1 MAGVA
6 SRDRPVASEVRG
18 RLAMTTET
26 EVVEARFCADPDGG
40 AAAAMAT
47 DTGVGTGPISEVVM
61 TLNTVHGAM
70 LVMWKCEQQRLFS
83 TQERFT
89 QGQRGARTH
98 HHKQR
103 EKRAQYDCQDEAR
116 MPSEDESPEEGRG
129 LLSRGSPYPRT

>member
-1 MAGVA
+1 
-6 SRDRPVASEVRG
+6 
-18 RLAMTTET
+18 MTTET
-26 EVVEARFCADPDGG
+26 EVVKTRFGADLNDR
-40 AAAAMAT
+40 AAAAMTT
-47 DTGVGTGPISEVVM
+47 DARILAALIGEVVM

-103 EKRAQYDCQDEAR
+103 EKRAQ
-116 MPSEDESPEEGRG
+116 
-129 LLSRGSPYPRT
+129 